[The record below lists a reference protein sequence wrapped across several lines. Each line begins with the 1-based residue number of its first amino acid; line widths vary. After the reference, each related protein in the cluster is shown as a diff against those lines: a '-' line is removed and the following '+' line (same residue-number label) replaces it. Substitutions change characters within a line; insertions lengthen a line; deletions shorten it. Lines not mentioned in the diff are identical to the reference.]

1 MTRVEQIQERL
12 ERAFAPCSVV
22 VTDDSAAH
30 VGHDGAKD
38 GGGHFHVLITSPS
51 FRGLSI
57 LERHRAIY
65 AALGTM
71 MNRQIHALSIDARLP
86 PNSVQS

>member
-1 MTRVEQIQERL
+1 MTHVEQIQERL

-22 VTDDSAAH
+22 VTDHSAAH

-51 FRGLSI
+51 FSGLSI
-57 LERHRAIY
+57 LARHRAIY

-71 MNRQIHALSIDARLP
+71 MDRQIHALSIDARLP
-86 PNSVQS
+86 PNSA